1 MKKTISTIFAILII
15 STLLCSCVEDAT
27 VTCDFCDTEYKESKG
42 HTRNIEG
49 EVIYICA
56 DCYEYMTEGLE

>member
-27 VTCDFCDTEYKESKG
+27 VTCDFCDAEYVEA
-42 HTRNIEG
+42 EG
-49 EVIYICA
+49 ETRDLDGETIYICP